1 MHCNGGSHPC
11 ETSYNGRQ
19 ILRRYRRGREALVGE
34 KDIDQDAWEII
45 FIRPH
50 LKKYTN
56 TNAQIHLDGRK
67 SIKMHGRY
75 YSVIQHCSAS
85 FFLTSIVIKI
95 ITLTNQEDDHH
106 EHTASLNIHH
116 HRLLFNSQERRH
128 YSPFC
133 RHWLW
138 SNLETPSCVETFFY
152 RWSGFQQFFDFTYFL
167 TTLAFNLLK
176 SDQSPGWPEI
186 SLVFLSNIPHLY
198 ICILISICI

>member
-1 MHCNGGSHPC
+1 MGDNIHSA
-11 ETSYNGRQ
+11 T
-19 ILRRYRRGREALVGE
+19 L
-34 KDIDQDAWEII
+34 KEI
-45 FIRPH
+45 H
-50 LKKYTN
+50 KYTN

-67 SIKMHGRY
+67 SIKMHGRC
-75 YSVIQHCSAS
+75 YSVIQHCSSS
-85 FFLTSIVIKI
+85 FFLTSIAIKI
-95 ITLTNQEDDHH
+95 ITLTNQEQDHH

-176 SDQSPGWPEI
+176 SDQSPGWPEK
-186 SLVFLSNIPHLY
+186 SLVFLSNIPYLY